1 MFRLL
6 QHGDS
11 SGEELVQQRRVSQSK
26 PGYNDDWHCD
36 LLTVAAA
43 TIDLIDSDHLCDR
56 DYQYRPGLAG
66 RRRSRLPPGGPAGFG
81 LAACPLRLPSWRW
94 RPGDRRVLA
103 IRDH

>member
-56 DYQYRPGLAG
+56 EYQYRPGLAS
-66 RRRSRLPPGGPAGFG
+66 RRPRRLPVSVTVTSRRTPTGLG
-81 LAACPLRLPSWRW
+81 LAACPLRLPS
-94 RPGDRRVLA
+94 
-103 IRDH
+103 